1 MEGGTMAQVKDPV
14 CGMMVET
21 DNAAAT
27 STFQGQTYYF
37 CSVDCKR
44 SFDKDPTRFTE
55 NAGTL
60 VADRGA
66 DTEDKEPP
74 FTKKGG
80 FVAPKF
86 GAAGSG
92 GAEYERIP
100 D

>member
-1 MEGGTMAQVKDPV
+1 MARVKDPV
-14 CGMMVET
+14 CGMMIDSDT
-21 DNAAAT
+21 AAAT

-37 CSVDCKR
+37 CSVDCKQ
-44 SFDKDPTRFTE
+44 SFDKDPTRFAE
-55 NAGTL
+55 KAGTL
-60 VADRGA
+60 VG
-66 DTEDKEPP
+66 DKAAETEPP

-100 D
+100 DKPERPE